1 MTRRD
6 RRKAE
11 TRDRLV
17 RSAARLFA
25 ERGVD
30 GTTMDDIGADA
41 GVSRTS
47 VFNYFGYKEAI
58 LVEIGA
64 GFVQEIAA
72 AAARY
77 QRRSPRQSLYDLADA
92 IAAIAERD
100 PGLIA
105 AVAHETMHPEPT
117 RRHAALE
124 RMRYPVLIEG
134 LLTELAASGRLRH
147 GRRAATHLHQLVD
160 LTAGTLVRVGGE
172 LPIAQ
177 LRGELRANVDLFCE
191 GALRDAG
198 T

>member
-92 IAAIAERD
+92 VAAIAERD

-105 AVAHETMHPEPT
+105 AVAHEMMHPEPA

-134 LLTELAASGRLRH
+134 LLAELATAGRLRH

-172 LPIAQ
+172 LPIGQ